1 MASFLFRRRR
11 IWVPLAVLLFLAA
24 LTAALYLRGKT
35 APEAARLLPENDAV
49 LYVDLKPLRTFSFS
63 NKPVIHEPEYEQFVR
78 DTGFA
83 FERDLEEAA
92 IAVHAPE
99 PAGDPLHPE
108 AKERRFS
115 QVLVG
120 TFDSTKLTHY
130 LHKLASDV
138 ERYRDVD
145 VFLIPHEGRSVRV
158 AILTTDM
165 VAVSNTADPANIKG
179 MVDRFK
185 QIALPFRGPELVRE
199 HYRHVPIGS
208 SAWAVLRLTN
218 PDGQSVTLPLPN
230 GIGFAL
236 PKDTVT
242 VASLRY
248 FGSIQF
254 KAEAFTKSEADAQKL
269 TDSANNFLQLF
280 HSIEINTDPS
290 GPDPD
295 VRKFF
300 ESIKVEQSGTRS
312 VLTADLPVGFIKK
325 LISDAPKMGETEPK
339 TTEPAPSPTKPKT
352 RK

>member
-1 MASFLFRRRR
+1 MASYLFRRRR
-11 IWVPLAVLLFLAA
+11 VWVPLAVLVFIAA
-24 LTAALYLRGKT
+24 VAAAIYLRGQA
-35 APEAARLLPENDAV
+35 APEAARLLPECDAV

-63 NKPVIHEPEYEQFVR
+63 NKPIIHEPEYEEFVR

-83 FERDLEEAA
+83 FERDLDEAA

-99 PAGDPLHPE
+99 PAGDPQHPE
-108 AKERRFS
+108 LKERRFS

-120 TFDSTKLTHY
+120 TFDSTRVTHY
-130 LHKLASDV
+130 LHKLATDV
-138 ERYRDVD
+138 ERYRDTD
-145 VFLIPHEGRSVRV
+145 VFLIPHEGRKVRV

-165 VAVSNTADPANIKG
+165 VAVSNTADAANIKG
-179 MVDRFK
+179 MIDRFR

-199 HYRHVPIGS
+199 HYRHVPLGA

-254 KAEAFTKSEADAQKL
+254 KAEAFTASEADAKHL
-269 TDSANNFLQLF
+269 TDSATNFLQLF
-280 HSIEINTDPS
+280 HSIEVSTDPS
-290 GPDPD
+290 GPDKD
-295 VRKFF
+295 VKQFF
-300 ESIKVEQSGTRS
+300 DSIKVEQAGTRS

-325 LISDAPKMGETEPK
+325 LVSDAPKMGETEK
-339 TTEPAPSPTKPKT
+339 PAPAPVKPMEKKS
-352 RK
+352 RKK